1 MIEIVHGIS
10 GLRKLEGEWIRLGA
24 LFPTPLVQYDWFLS
38 CAETLY
44 AEADLRVVVAR
55 SGDRVTAIAPLVLVR
70 KALTRWLEIIGAS
83 VHYEPCGLLYE
94 DPRSLQ
100 ELLDVVLRLGYPVHL
115 ARIPAAS
122 PIRCAMQRRRIP
134 QAVVLVRKSAGSCY
148 LDFHSDWD
156 AFFKSIRPNRR
167 SNLRKK
173 QRLADAIGEVSVDI
187 FCPDPETL
195 DQHLDQAIQVE
206 AASWKGRAGS
216 SLRDNERLR
225 TFFRNYT
232 GKACKNG
239 TLRICFYRLKG
250 VAISMHIMVKHAR
263 RLWVFKL
270 GYDDSLGKISP
281 GMLLAHQTIRYACE
295 KGLEGYEFLG
305 SDEPWQHEWPVRTH
319 EYCSIVVY
327 TPSLRGIMGMV
338 DTMIAYTRN
347 RMAAKR

>member
-44 AEADLRVVVAR
+44 AEADLRVVVVR

-94 DPRSLQ
+94 DPRLLQ
-100 ELLDVVLRLGYPVHL
+100 ELLDGVLRLGYPVHL

-122 PIRCAMQRRRIP
+122 PIRPAMRQRKTVR
-134 QAVVLVRKSAGSCY
+134 AVVLVRESAGSCCVE
-148 LDFHSDWD
+148 FNSDWNT
-156 AFFKSIRPNRR
+156 FFGSIRPNRR
-167 SNLRKK
+167 TDFRRT
-173 QRLADAIGEVSVDI
+173 QRLAEAIGEVSMDI
-187 FCPDPETL
+187 FCPDVDKL
-195 DQHLDQAIQVE
+195 DQHLDQAIRIE
-206 AASWKGRAGS
+206 AACWKGRAGS
-216 SLRDNERLR
+216 SLQDNEPLR
-225 TFFRNYT
+225 TFFRNYA
-232 GKACKNG
+232 GKACGNG
-239 TLRICFYRLKG
+239 TLRICFYRING
-250 VAISMHIMVKHAR
+250 AAISMHIGVEHAR
-263 RLWVFKL
+263 RLWIIKI
-270 GYDDSLGKISP
+270 GYDDSWRKISP

-347 RMAAKR
+347 RMAAKK